1 MPRPPPPA
9 IDRIATSRWPDVAT
23 YWAEPWDEGARA
35 AEKYRAM
42 SEALATSGGE
52 GKARLA
58 AIARRFPGALR
69 EAQITA
75 PEVYRARVAASVE
88 VRPRPR
94 SAWAS
99 DGLAAVP
106 LWTDLHGLLGDVARM
121 RAHPRAPFDVLAPA
135 RRAWWPARLEA
146 WPVWVVR
153 RFDGGLAHG
162 WLAALA
168 GLDPHEL
175 DLALRR

>member
-1 MPRPPPPA
+1 MPRPAPPA
-9 IDRIATSRWPDVAT
+9 IDRVACERFADVAS
-23 YWAEPWDEGARA
+23 YWAEPWAEAALA

-42 SEALATSGGE
+42 SAALADPAESRG
-52 GKARLA
+52 RLA
-58 AIARRFPGALR
+58 AVARRFPGALR

-75 PEVYRARVAASVE
+75 QPLYRARAAASE
-88 VRPRPR
+88 AAGPRPR
-94 SAWAS
+94 AAWAE

-106 LWTDLHGLLGDVARM
+106 LWTDLHGLLADVARM
-121 RAHPRAPFDVLAPA
+121 RAHPDAPLDGLAPS

-146 WPVWVVR
+146 WPGWVVR
-153 RFDGGLAHG
+153 RFDPALAHA

-168 GLDPHEL
+168 GLDPHAL